1 MLGYVVPEWEKTAI
15 VKYNWWNN
23 TFYSKW
29 LNIVD
34 LNKYEVIILQNSG
47 TASASEIMI
56 WTLKDYFPK
65 IVSIGENTYWKWSVQ
80 TMKQYDDGSSFK
92 YTIAKWFTWKTETW
106 IDWVW
111 FKADIELEYDLEAYK
126 LDWVDNQLQRAISQ

>member
-1 MLGYVVPEWEKTAI
+1 M
-15 VKYNWWNN
+15 
-23 TFYSKW
+23 
-29 LNIVD
+29 
-34 LNKYEVIILQNSG
+34 QNSG